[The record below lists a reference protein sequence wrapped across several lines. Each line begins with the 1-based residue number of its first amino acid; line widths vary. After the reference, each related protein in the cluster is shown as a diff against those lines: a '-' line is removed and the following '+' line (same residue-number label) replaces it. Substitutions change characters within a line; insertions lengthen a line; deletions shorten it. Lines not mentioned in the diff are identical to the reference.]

1 MSQNKIN
8 NIQQNN
14 ENINDTNEEE
24 DNDDILSDEAIQKG
38 IRLHEK
44 YFNMQESI
52 PKYKLERRKALTE
65 GMKSAI
71 KDQIMTI
78 LYALEKKKIPDGA
91 PKEKVVNGCLC
102 YCFHVLAE
110 NAKYAHGIIKSKNK
124 SDISYKPR
132 NSYEEELH
140 NKKRSRDVGS
150 KKVESI
156 SVIKQLSQD
165 NLDAGVLEN
174 KVDQIINNILE
185 QANILTEEMQNAIFN
200 TSDNVS
206 CGVV

>member
-1 MSQNKIN
+1 M
-8 NIQQNN
+8 
-14 ENINDTNEEE
+14 
-24 DNDDILSDEAIQKG
+24 
-38 IRLHEK
+38 HEK

-140 NKKRSRDVGS
+140 NKKRSKD
-150 KKVESI
+150 
-156 SVIKQLSQD
+156 VIKQLRQD
-165 NLDAGVLEN
+165 NLDAGVLQN
-174 KVDQIINNILE
+174 KVDPIINNILE
-185 QANILTEEMQNAIFN
+185 QANMLTEEMQNAIFN